1 VYTQWD
7 GDNHW
12 PFPGAPTS
20 ITLHCITSG
29 SAILLIF
36 IAWSIMNFLGKY
48 YETQLGFST
57 DPAGLI
63 ESKVLYFE
71 SRLIVFYKGFTNP
84 GATMPRY

>member
-1 VYTQWD
+1 
-7 GDNHW
+7 
-12 PFPGAPTS
+12 
-20 ITLHCITSG
+20 
-29 SAILLIF
+29 
-36 IAWSIMNFLGKY
+36 MNFLGKY